1 MPVVK
6 SFFSIFAPKYAPIRD
21 NPMNKHA
28 LLLIVIFLTMF
39 CGGSALAQDVDEWFQ
54 NGRPECSHGPETDA
68 PRHGIRRIGS
78 QATAALKAQGVK
90 YVPVVLVSFSD
101 IDFSVSDKVTRDGAG
116 NIVSV
121 TKGADEEVN
130 QFYRLF
136 CNGTMDGQ
144 RYTGHGSYGS
154 IRDYFVEQSD
164 SIFQPIFEVI
174 GPVKLDN
181 ASTYYGKNNGSTKD
195 VNFSQFRDDALQK
208 AMATYTEWSKFD
220 NDANNTI
227 DMVFFIY
234 AGMAE
239 SNTKGK
245 YPDLIWPKEAQ
256 TATTINGNVVSVS
269 AATCECRPQ
278 KWLND
283 TTETGEIIPIEVLE
297 TRTDGIGVFCHE
309 LSHALGLP
317 DFYDTNNVAFGMDI
331 WSVMDYGEYANNG
344 YYPVN
349 YTAYERD
356 FMGWRRLETLTD
368 PSVITIPCFA
378 DGGTGY
384 KIVNPANPNEYY
396 IIENRQAKG
405 WDKAVGSIGHGLQ
418 VTHVDYDAECWKKN
432 IVNTEKNHQRMTII
446 AANNRYVGTNSA
458 KNSAEWQQT
467 LRGNLYPGDTGNTSL
482 TDDSTPAATVFT
494 GGKMGHPLCYIVE
507 NDDATVTV
515 YFHALAAPPLEAEKV
530 DMDEILISW
539 PAMPYAEKYVLE
551 SYLGETLLK
560 SEEVTTTSKLFTDLQ
575 LGTTYS
581 YRIKAL
587 SVDPDKNIDSDWGE
601 FLSVKTLTPV
611 TLTANDV
618 RITYGDDIPTFTYSV
633 EGTDLKGEPALSCE
647 ATSASSVGTY
657 PIAVSAGTIPT
668 HNVTYVDGLLT
679 IEPASLTITAQN
691 MRREQGQENP
701 DFLASY
707 EGFKNDEDES
717 VLTTPPSFT
726 CLATPE
732 SPVGAYEIVV
742 YGAEAE
748 NYDIS
753 YVNGVLDVITPV
765 GVASLPDSEQVV
777 DIYSTSGMLVSH
789 CYADQLSRLSLRAG
803 IYIIRYANGAARKV
817 LIK

>member
-39 CGGSALAQDVDEWFQ
+39 CGGSVFAQDVDEWLQ

-78 QATAALKAQGVK
+78 QASAALKAQGVK

-181 ASTYYGKNNGSTKD
+181 ASTYYGKNSGSTKD

-384 KIVNPANPNEYY
+384 KIVNPANANEYY
-396 IIENRQAKG
+396 VIENRQAKG

-418 VTHVDYDAECWKKN
+418 VTHVDYDAECWRKN

-446 AANNRYVGTNSA
+446 AANNRYVGTNAA

-587 SVDPDKNIDSDWGE
+587 SAAPDKGIDSEWGE
-601 FLSVKTLTPV
+601 FLSVRTLNPV
-611 TLTANDV
+611 TLTANDFH
-618 RITYGDDIPTFTYSV
+618 ITYGDAIPTFTFKA
-633 EGTDLKGEPALSCE
+633 EGTDYTGKPSVTCT
-647 ATSASSVGTY
+647 ATSSSSVGTY
-657 PIAVSAGTIPT
+657 PITIAAGTIPT

-679 IEPASLTITAQN
+679 IDPAPLTITAQN
-691 MRREQGQENP
+691 MRREQGEANP
-701 DFLASY
+701 DFIANY
-707 EGFKNDEDES
+707 EGFRNSEDES
-717 VLTTPPSFT
+717 VLTTQPSFT

-732 SPVGAYEIVV
+732 SSVGTYEIVV

-753 YVNGVLDVITPV
+753 YVNGVLEVIPPV